1 MKKPQVQEKT
11 ERRVSAGL
19 RLVLVAVLL
28 VLQIAVVMVL
38 SMVLQQR
45 MAIVYTALELL
56 AVVIA
61 IRVYTRPGSSSYKTG
76 WALLI
81 LAVPVA
87 GLILYIL
94 WNGDPKRRS
103 ALRSVPY
110 PPESEDSRKYD
121 EAALKAM
128 GPQLP
133 QWQPVAAYGAAHGF
147 ALYGNTDWEY
157 LRTGE
162 AYLEHMLTAME
173 KAEKFIFMEY
183 YIFTRGE
190 IFDRLVDIFRRK
202 RAEGVEIKLIF
213 DDFGSM
219 MRFGSE
225 EVGLLRR
232 MGVEVRVFNPVHQY
246 VNRIYFNFRNH
257 RKITCIDGNIAYTG
271 GVNIA
276 DEYANII
283 ERFGY
288 WKDCGVCLT
297 GEGAWGLTR
306 EFIRMWE
313 RMGGKLEHPYDEYRP
328 QIEMAGEGYC
338 QPFADGPDNNPINTA
353 EDIFLHLINRARQT
367 LRITSPYLAI
377 DEPMIR
383 ALCMAGD
390 SGVKVQLMMP
400 GIPDHKF
407 AYLVAETYFGE
418 LMRHGVEVY
427 TFTPGLLHGKTV
439 LADDEIAIVGTV
451 NMDYRSF
458 HLHYECGTVLY
469 GEKVREM
476 GLAEDM
482 DEIITRSRR
491 VTVNAWKARPLL
503 RKMVGTFLRLFAM
516 WM

>member
-19 RLVLVAVLL
+19 RLMLVAVLL
-28 VLQIAVVMVL
+28 LLQIAVVMVL
-38 SMVLQQR
+38 SMVMQQR
-45 MAIVYTALELL
+45 MAIVYTVLELL
-56 AVVIA
+56 AVIIA

-87 GLILYIL
+87 GLILYVL
-94 WNGDPKRRS
+94 WNGNPKRRS
-103 ALRSVPY
+103 ALHSVPY
-110 PPESEDSRKYD
+110 PPESEEHCRHN
-121 EAALKAM
+121 AATLEDM
-128 GPQLP
+128 GQQLP
-133 QWQPVAAYGAAHGF
+133 QWRPVAAYGVSQGF
-147 ALYGNTDWEY
+147 ALYDHTDWEY
-157 LRTGE
+157 LKTGE
-162 AYLEHMLTAME
+162 AYLEHMLAAME

-183 YIFTRGE
+183 YIVTRGE
-190 IFDRLVDIFRRK
+190 IFDRLVEIFRRK
-202 RAEGVEIKLIF
+202 RQEGVEIKLIF

-257 RKITCIDGNIAYTG
+257 RKITCIDGHIAYTG

-288 WKDCGVCLT
+288 WKDCGVCLI

-306 EFIRMWE
+306 EFLRMWE
-313 RMGGKLEHPYDEYRP
+313 RMGGKLEQPYDQYRP
-328 QIEMAGEGYC
+328 QMTTTGKGYC
-338 QPFADGPDNNPINTA
+338 QPFADGPDNNPVNTA
-353 EDIFLHLINRARQT
+353 EDIFLHLINRARHT

-383 ALCMAGD
+383 ALCMVGD

-400 GIPDHKF
+400 GVPDHKF
-407 AYLVAETYFGE
+407 AYLVAESYFGE
-418 LMRHGVEVY
+418 LMCHGVEVY

-439 LADDEIAIVGTV
+439 LADEEVAVVGTV

-469 GEKVREM
+469 GEKVRGM
-476 GLAEDM
+476 GLSEDM
-482 DEIITRSRR
+482 NEIIDRSRR
-491 VTVNAWKARPLL
+491 MTMGAWKARPLM
-503 RKMVGTFLRLFAM
+503 RKAVGRFLRLFAM